1 MPYEIKPVYRQL
13 RRSFVAY
20 WSDFLRTVV
29 IPRLWEMSYHL
40 SETIRVLRMILRS
53 LLDERLKSGGC
64 ESLQQASSCLV
75 EHVYIQ
81 ACWILLTSQ

>member
-40 SETIRVLRMILRS
+40 SETIRVLRRMLRS
-53 LLDERLKSGGC
+53 LLDERLKKLAAVSRFNK
-64 ESLQQASSCLV
+64 
-75 EHVYIQ
+75 
-81 ACWILLTSQ
+81 LLHALWNTCTFRPVGYY